1 MEVDSVVQGF
11 GFWYDVPVLLLPVHS
26 EMVVGWQSSHT
37 RVPSGYRFDISHST
51 AVEVGSR
58 EEEVGGDRTG
68 QREPQIPQSRYVQ
81 RKDSL
86 YGFPWEYEILR
97 QN

>member
-1 MEVDSVVQGF
+1 
-11 GFWYDVPVLLLPVHS
+11 
-26 EMVVGWQSSHT
+26 
-37 RVPSGYRFDISHST
+37 
-51 AVEVGSR
+51 VEVGSR